1 MKACRPVLVSLK
13 SGDVASLDGGELI
26 QFSLKGSAA
35 DGDLLEGSAPLIG
48 REVGCLSSVQ
58 SLSVEVSHEA
68 VAP

>member
-1 MKACRPVLVSLK
+1 M
-13 SGDVASLDGGELI
+13 ASLDSGELI

-35 DGDLLEGSAPLIG
+35 DGDLLEGNAALIG